1 MLISSN
7 GSAPQSLPGSRVQLV
22 VGPGSLERVADELP
36 YDVHDLS
43 ETARALAW
51 SPETP
56 EEEDVQEISER
67 AGIHHRNGES
77 EL

>member
-1 MLISSN
+1 MLVRR
-7 GSAPQSLPGSRVQLV
+7 AVLV
-22 VGPGSLERVADELP
+22 FLAAVEDE
-36 YDVHDLS
+36 LS

-56 EEEDVQEISER
+56 EEEDVEEISER
-67 AGIHHRNGES
+67 AGIHRRNGEG